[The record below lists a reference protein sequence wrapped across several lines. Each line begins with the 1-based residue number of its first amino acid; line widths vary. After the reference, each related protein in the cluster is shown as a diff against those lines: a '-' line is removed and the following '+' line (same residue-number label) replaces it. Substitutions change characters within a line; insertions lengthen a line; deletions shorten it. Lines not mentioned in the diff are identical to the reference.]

1 MEATHTMTFRNL
13 YESTHSPQLSLRLSV
28 IVQSIQDSYDPSTAH
43 DVMDAFVDQLK
54 KAQFDVLRIDHQDS
68 HRDTHEVAKF
78 AVSVG
83 LAASATIRDSD
94 FKVRLYHFECVS
106 RLNDVGYP
114 MAYLSVY
121 IVAKN
126 MKVVQDLFDPIF
138 KRFDTPKNGLRERQ
152 EYVSKRNA

>member
-83 LAASATIRDSD
+83 L
-94 FKVRLYHFECVS
+94 
-106 RLNDVGYP
+106 NDVRQP